1 MLLDIDKLKKL
12 DVKPGKELNLL
23 SKHEEKLVSFLKVFK
38 KSIGEDLY
46 KSLYPQSSQPG
57 IMYGSSKTHKLLVNG
72 FNKLRSILKRELKKI
87 WDMPVKV
94 IPVVG
99 ALGTTPKKLK
109 QHSN

>member
-1 MLLDIDKLKKL
+1 MVMAKKQ
-12 DVKPGKELNLL
+12 EY
-23 SKHEEKLVSFLKVFK
+23 K
-38 KSIGEDLY
+38 KRNRITNYG
-46 KSLYPQSSQPG
+46 G
-57 IMYGSSKTHKLLVNG
+57 TRTGHHGSSKTHKLLVNG